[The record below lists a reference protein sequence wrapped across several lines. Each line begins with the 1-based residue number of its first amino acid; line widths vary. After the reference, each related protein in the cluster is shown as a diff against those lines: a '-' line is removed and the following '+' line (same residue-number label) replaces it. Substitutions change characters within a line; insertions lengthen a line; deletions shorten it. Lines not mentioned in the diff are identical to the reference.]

1 MSPSCPTTR
10 WHVRRSPSAASASA
24 RSYEARSGAS
34 PAPGQ
39 LRLEQLRRLDALEFR
54 HLLRWLGRALDA
66 AADDSGTRRAE
77 SQDGLVRLELR
88 PPAEPTRL
96 VEIATPEGTL
106 AAPNYEIEVIAC

>member
-1 MSPSCPTTR
+1 
-10 WHVRRSPSAASASA
+10 VQRRFA
-24 RSYEARSGAS
+24 GAG
-34 PAPGQ
+34 P
-39 LRLEQLRRLDALEFR
+39 LRLQELGRLDALEFR

-66 AADDSGTRRAE
+66 AADTSGTRRAD

-88 PPAEPTRL
+88 PPRAAGEL